1 MRVNMKSIKT
11 FTDEHLTWV
20 QPKAIKHEYEL
31 CDESEVYGRLVFP
44 KSFGTLAE
52 IESAEGRWTLKRVGF
67 IHTSVTIR
75 EEGKDENVGVFK
87 PSGWGSRG
95 TLELTSGNKYEW
107 RLENFWAT
115 RFEIKD
121 SSGDTIV
128 RYHSGKDDSNISDM
142 FKNQARVSFTEQAR
156 NLHELS
162 LLILIGW
169 YLIVMIQMDS
179 VVGVA

>member
-1 MRVNMKSIKT
+1 MKSLNSFIG
-11 FTDEHLTWV
+11 EHLTWV
-20 QPKAIKHEYEL
+20 QPKAIKHDYEL
-31 CDESEVYGRLVFP
+31 RDQSEVYGRLVFP

-52 IESAEGRWTLKRVGF
+52 IESAEGKWTLKRVGF

-75 EEGKDENVGVFK
+75 EDGKEENVGVFK

-95 TLELTSGNKYEW
+95 TLELTSGKKYEW
-107 RLENFWAT
+107 KLENFWAT

-121 SSGDTIV
+121 SSGNTVIK
-128 RYHSGKDDSNISDM
+128 YQSGKDDSNISDM

-156 NLHELS
+156 NLPELS
-162 LLILIGW
+162 QLILIGW